1 MTKHKSLPYI
11 LLFLC
16 ILAVFLYFFLRQA
29 TPTTTTVVT
38 HPPTPPIQEELVIP
52 PPPIVKNSTYSSL
65 TLTTE
70 SPLKELT
77 EAVGKDNLDTVLRIN
92 RIDKAHVKTGAVLT
106 IPSDMNYATL
116 SPFPENI
123 DTLIGIPKIIL
134 VSQTVQAFAVYENGL
149 QIKWG
154 PTSSGKKST
163 QTPNG
168 LHHANWKGKEVISTS
183 NDEWILK
190 WNVNI
195 ANFLGVSLH
204 QYELP
209 GYPASH
215 SCVRLFEEDAFWIY
229 NWVDQWTLSPDGQTV
244 LAKGTPVLLFGQYD
258 YAGIAPWKKLPE
270 NPTATAVELSEIE
283 TLITEYSDELFP
295 VAETIE

>member
-11 LLFLC
+11 LLLLC
-16 ILAVFLYFFLRQA
+16 ILAVFLYFFPREA
-29 TPTTTTVVT
+29 APTTPTVVT
-38 HPPTPPIQEELVIP
+38 PPPTPPIQEELVIP
-52 PPPIVKNSTYSSL
+52 PPPVVKNSTYSSL

-77 EAVGKDNLDTVLRIN
+77 EAVGKNNLDTVLRIN
-92 RIDKAHVKTGAVLT
+92 RIDKAHVRTGAVLS
-106 IPSDMNYATL
+106 IPSDFNYAAL
-116 SPFPENI
+116 SPFPERI
-123 DTLIGIPKIIL
+123 ETISSLPKMIL
-134 VSQTVQAFAVYENGL
+134 VSQTVQAFAVYENGT

-163 QTPNG
+163 PTPNG
-168 LHHANWKGKEVISTS
+168 LFNANWKGKEVISTS

-229 NWVDQWTLSPDGQTV
+229 NWVDQWTLSDDGADV

-258 YAGIAPWKKLPE
+258 YAGIPPWKKLSE
-270 NPTATAVELSEIE
+270 NPTATTVELSEIE
-283 TLITEYSDELFP
+283 ALITEYSNDLFP
-295 VAETIE
+295 VVETIE